1 MAEGGRAQDLDHEG
15 PQETTTTETYP
26 TMRPAIILV
35 ILATLFLTG
44 CQQPAPP
51 QFQVEQSR
59 SYNLGKPAVWNDIL
73 AFLKANDIVVTRI
86 DFASGVI
93 GAVRLRYQPADWAY
107 CEPAMVT
114 GHPSGNTSPSRA
126 RIFLDRSLT
135 LRVDVREAGGIVEVA
150 PAARFSERQINMYK
164 NLPFDVPCRSTGVLE
179 KALLDAI

>member
-1 MAEGGRAQDLDHEG
+1 MAGGGRAQDHDHEG
-15 PQETTTTETYP
+15 PRETTTVQICP

-35 ILATLFLTG
+35 ILAALFFTG

-59 SYNLGKPAVWNDIL
+59 SYNRGKQAVWNDIL
-73 AFLKANDIVVTRI
+73 AFLRANDIAVTRS
-86 DFASGVI
+86 DFASGEI
-93 GAVRLRYQPADWAY
+93 GAVRLRYQDAGWAD

-114 GHPSGNTSPSRA
+114 GHPSGNRSPARA

-135 LRVDVREAGGIVEVA
+135 LRVDVREAGGMVEVA
-150 PAARFSERQINMYK
+150 PDAQFSERQINMYK